1 MRKKYR
7 FVDGRGF
14 FEYTLAYAQEE
25 ITKFDRFVVYSFS
38 DIPDNY
44 SIQCDF
50 AHTSVDFNGI
60 DIDIKC
66 LVAWTVSIRPCE
78 LEKIAAIAGY
88 EVTVRSYNTFYRA
101 MMKFLSK
108 KGMNLL
114 DILLADENDYD
125 IYSEQVQIGQTSKF
139 AEVFNKLR
147 DIIINDK
154 SGCNII
160 RYLISFLRND
170 VIRDQLADCPNN
182 RLSYLYL
189 KNEAIPFD
197 EMPYASS
204 LYKHNV
210 TTSRL
215 HRCLDI
221 DDCEHQYL
229 SAMVNEDNNVKTL
242 GDVLK
247 ALGDPLSPIP
257 NEVTDLN
264 YPTLVLPKSQVTDH
278 QYIYELAPFEWKT
291 AERLK
296 RDKGYMGKMS
306 FPENL
311 EKPARTVMATMSA
324 SSREAMI
331 LEHKEGKYR
340 LPTVREAASMMSFPI
355 DYWFYG
361 KTKSIKHTLV
371 GNAVPPKL
379 SYAIAKAIA
388 LKEGESIPEQYP
400 PIQHDEEIAFVNLNG
415 NIFPKKKEKERRST
429 AKFKYH
435 IPYLIQAEYR
445 VELTNYHSDFGDEHR
460 PPSFKWD
467 AEIHYSQGKDKA
479 RVYTPDLSLN
489 EIDENLQLAIKEFIC
504 QKCRNLP
511 SYNDFQVRYC
521 MTTTERKEANVMGPY
536 ELLDEVKAF
545 IVRTIPEQHFEN
557 QICLNEVPHPLPLA
571 IAVGYIILN
580 QITHEMGGK

>member
-1 MRKKYR
+1 MKVVDFFCGGGGFSEGFRQAGFDIVFAVDKWEPAIITYKGNKPGVNAVLDDVIRISNLPDDQFEALVPDSEVIIGSPPCQSFSHSNKSGNADKSIGIKLIKAYLKIIARKKYKKNSILKYW
-7 FVDGRGF
+7 VLENVPSVKEYIED
-14 FEYTLAYAQEE
+14 EYTAEDLGLEGS
-25 ITKFDRFVVYSFS
+25 FV
-38 DIPDNY
+38 
-44 SIQCDF
+44 
-50 AHTSVDFNGI
+50 
-60 DIDIKC
+60 
-66 LVAWTVSIRPCE
+66 LRPHGGNSG
-78 LEKIAAIAGY
+78 K
-88 EVTVRSYNTFYRA
+88 YNAKYYGAPTNR
-101 MMKFLSK
+101 
-108 KGMNLL
+108 
-114 DILLADENDYD
+114 
-125 IYSEQVQIGQTSKF
+125 Q
-139 AEVFNKLR
+139 
-147 DIIINDK
+147 
-154 SGCNII
+154 
-160 RYLISFLRND
+160 RYLCGEFPPLQR
-170 VIRDQLADCPNN
+170 
-182 RLSYLYL
+182 
-189 KNEAIPFD
+189 
-197 EMPYASS
+197 
-204 LYKHNV
+204 
-210 TTSRL
+210 T
-215 HRCLDI
+215 
-221 DDCEHQYL
+221 
-229 SAMVNEDNNVKTL
+229 NEDNNVKTL

-460 PPSFKWD
+460 PPSFK
-467 AEIHYSQGKDKA
+467 
-479 RVYTPDLSLN
+479 
-489 EIDENLQLAIKEFIC
+489 
-504 QKCRNLP
+504 
-511 SYNDFQVRYC
+511 
-521 MTTTERKEANVMGPY
+521 
-536 ELLDEVKAF
+536 
-545 IVRTIPEQHFEN
+545 
-557 QICLNEVPHPLPLA
+557 
-571 IAVGYIILN
+571 
-580 QITHEMGGK
+580 